1 MTLRKPTVMSPPAVV
16 PPQRPLVPQSEGDW
30 EPHKSKIHELY
41 QSKTLKEVS
50 ELMLKEENFKAT

>member
-1 MTLRKPTVMSPPAVV
+1 MSLPAVV